1 MGLGSASEAQNL
13 DSYIK
18 LIDRRVVNSDIF
30 PQVIMGLSDTSASMR
45 EATIRVMIPLTPLL
59 DRENQEKMVRGLG
72 SLQADPLPAIRTN
85 ILVCLNHI
93 VADLEASVRRQV
105 AFFQNSVIRS
115 LRSRASG
122 AE

>member
-105 AFFQNSVIRS
+105 AF
-115 LRSRASG
+115 
-122 AE
+122 